1 MSHFEETIE
10 ILYKFRYQSHN
21 IAVID
26 ALQQMIN
33 IINNNSELQKE
44 YTIELMLIIQ
54 DIVKNSTEN
63 EISKVT
69 INDTPNFLYCKTILM
84 FLQVTINICKNIVS
98 TLTHFGEKKSD
109 VFQLPVKKADSVYY
123 RLREII
129 NSCIQ
134 LYTEKWELEKIA
146 NYPGLTGNSIVQIKI
161 IKALPNFQNNLLQNI
176 EQNWKSLQE
185 SICSFRFDSDEIEKQ
200 LETLLATFKDSEKK
214 LKETINQLNIQIQAI
229 INIKENQTA
238 EKFQSFFVNNKF
250 RVIGTW

>member
-1 MSHFEETIE
+1 MYSNKNNMSHFEETIE

-84 FLQVTINICKNIVS
+84 FL
-98 TLTHFGEKKSD
+98 
-109 VFQLPVKKADSVYY
+109 
-123 RLREII
+123 
-129 NSCIQ
+129 
-134 LYTEKWELEKIA
+134 
-146 NYPGLTGNSIVQIKI
+146 
-161 IKALPNFQNNLLQNI
+161 
-176 EQNWKSLQE
+176 
-185 SICSFRFDSDEIEKQ
+185 
-200 LETLLATFKDSEKK
+200 
-214 LKETINQLNIQIQAI
+214 
-229 INIKENQTA
+229 
-238 EKFQSFFVNNKF
+238 
-250 RVIGTW
+250 

>member
-1 MSHFEETIE
+1 M
-10 ILYKFRYQSHN
+10 
-21 IAVID
+21 
-26 ALQQMIN
+26 
-33 IINNNSELQKE
+33 
-44 YTIELMLIIQ
+44 
-54 DIVKNSTEN
+54 
-63 EISKVT
+63 
-69 INDTPNFLYCKTILM
+69 
-84 FLQVTINICKNIVS
+84 
-98 TLTHFGEKKSD
+98 
-109 VFQLPVKKADSVYY
+109 
-123 RLREII
+123 
-129 NSCIQ
+129 
-134 LYTEKWELEKIA
+134 
-146 NYPGLTGNSIVQIKI
+146 TGNSIVQIKI